1 MRFRTGLFAAGA
13 LLLMA
18 GIASAQPQSNFS
30 LSAGVFPT
38 NFSTSAVLS
47 SNNNSNNEDVDF
59 ENDLGLKSRLQN
71 VRFEGFWRFAS
82 KQRFDFGYTRWR
94 RAGDKTIN
102 FPIDWQDRH
111 YDAGATLAVIND
123 ADFIKTAYSYSFIKN
138 DTTDFAGSFG
148 FDTIW
153 NKTSIEGTGTL
164 TGNGQTVSGTYKTG
178 TDFVAPAPLL
188 GANVQ
193 HLFTPNWM
201 GRASAEYFQ
210 VTYNK
215 TTFKVADVRGSVDYL
230 FGAAWG
236 AGLGFNYVG
245 FKVKRNQFD
254 AKYDFSGPLF
264 YVTYR
269 R

>member
-1 MRFRTGLFAAGA
+1 MRFRMALFAAGA

-18 GIASAQPQSNFS
+18 GVASAQPQSNFS
-30 LSAGVFPT
+30 ISAGVFPT

-47 SNNNSNNEDVDF
+47 GNGGANEDVDF

-71 VRFEGFWRFAS
+71 VRLEGFWRFAS
-82 KQRFDFGYTRWR
+82 RQRLDFGYTRWR
-94 RAGDKTIN
+94 RDGEKTIN

-111 YDAGATLAVIND
+111 YDAGATLAVVNN
-123 ADFIKTAYSYSFIKN
+123 ADFIKLAYSYSFIKN

-153 NKTSIEGTGTL
+153 NKTSLEGQGTL
-164 TGNGQTVSGTYKTG
+164 TGNGQTVSGTYKTD

-188 GANVQ
+188 GLNVQ

-201 GRASAEYFQ
+201 GRASGEYFQ
-210 VTYNK
+210 ATLNNS
-215 TTFKVADVRGSVDYL
+215 TFKVLDARASVDWL
-230 FGAAWG
+230 FGSTWG
-236 AGLGFNYVG
+236 AGAGFNYVG
-245 FKVKRNQFD
+245 FKVKRKQFD
-254 AKYDFSGPLF
+254 AKYDFSGPLL